1 LRATSVHTPLLVA
14 GFCGCITGN
23 WYRLRGSAI
32 LEI

>member
-1 LRATSVHTPLLVA
+1 LSATSVHTPLLVA
-14 GFCGCITGN
+14 GFCGCISGN